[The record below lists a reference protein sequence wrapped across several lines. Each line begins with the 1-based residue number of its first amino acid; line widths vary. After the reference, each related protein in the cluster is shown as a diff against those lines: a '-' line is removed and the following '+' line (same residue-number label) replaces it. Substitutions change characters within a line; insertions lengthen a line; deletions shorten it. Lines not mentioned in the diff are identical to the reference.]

1 MYDLLTSSV
10 LFLLL
15 VPGVLVTIPPG
26 GGIWAAVVHAIVFY
40 VVQRWVAQYVP
51 WWGIWVIAV
60 IAVGLKLFSG
70 GSPAPTASFS
80 GGRR

>member
-40 VVQRWVAQYVP
+40 VVQRWVAAYVP
-51 WWGIWVIAV
+51 WWGIWVVAM
-60 IAVGLKLFSG
+60 IAVGIKLFSG
-70 GSPAPTASFS
+70 PSPSSTPSFS